1 MLTAHLF
8 EVQSFIVHAD
18 GSEHHQ
24 VQKHPVR
31 VTKKAN
37 ELRTGR
43 LLLRPLATSDSSAYL
58 DIFSDAR
65 TLQYWSNE
73 PISNL
78 TEAASLIQQDIEWSE
93 SDNCICLGVALS
105 DSNLLIGKITLFQLN
120 VQNRRAEIGYI
131 LDRRQWGKGYMTEA
145 VGWLLDY
152 AFDVLKLHR
161 LEADTD
167 PDNLPSLAL
176 LEKFGFSQEGLFR
189 DRWWVH
195 GKWHDSVMLGL
206 VEKDYRKYVTKVA
219 GIDS

>member
-1 MLTAHLF
+1 MLTARKTIRL
-8 EVQSFIVHAD
+8 
-18 GSEHHQ
+18 
-24 VQKHPVR
+24 QKRPVR
-31 VTKKAN
+31 VAKKAN
-37 ELRTGR
+37 ELRTER
-43 LLLRPLATSDSSAYL
+43 LLLRPLAMSDSSAYL

-78 TEAASLIQQDIEWSE
+78 KEAESLIQQDIEWSE
-93 SDNCICLGVALS
+93 SKDCICLGVALS

-120 VQNRRAEIGYI
+120 EQNRRAEIGYI
-131 LDRRQWGKGYMTEA
+131 LDRRQCGKGYMKEA
-145 VGWLLDY
+145 VGWLLAY

-167 PDNLPSLAL
+167 PQNLPSLAL
-176 LEKFGFSQEGLFR
+176 LEKFGFSHEGLFR

-206 VEKDYRKYVTKVA
+206 LEKDYRKY
-219 GIDS
+219 GS